1 MYMPSPYRMLVRRF
15 VEELERGK
23 LSETD
28 AGRLVA
34 GDAVAHVP
42 GSGPLAGEYRGPA
55 GFARLFHLQR
65 EAAQDG
71 YAFEARSYVVHDSA
85 AAAVVRI
92 GARRDMHAFN
102 GDLRLVLSLAGG
114 KIKELW
120 LDPVDA
126 AGFDAFFR

>member
-15 VEELERGK
+15 VEELERGA
-23 LSETD
+23 LSESH
-28 AGRLVA
+28 AARLIA
-34 GDAVAHVP
+34 DDAVAHVP

-65 EAAQDG
+65 QAAQDG
-71 YAFEARSYVVHDSA
+71 FTLEMQSYDVHAPA

-92 GARRDMHAFN
+92 GTRRALQTYSD
-102 GDLRLVLSLAGG
+102 DLRLVLSLERG

-120 LDPVDA
+120 LDPVDR
-126 AGFDAFFR
+126 AGFDAFFS

>member
-15 VEELERGK
+15 VEELERGG
-23 LSETD
+23 LSESL
-28 AGRLVA
+28 AARLVA

-42 GSGPLAGEYRGPA
+42 GSGQLAGEYHGPA
-55 GFARLFHLQR
+55 GFVRLFHLQR

-71 YAFEARSYVVHDSA
+71 FAFELRSYDVHASA

-92 GARRDMHAFN
+92 GARRDVRTYSD
-102 GDLRLVLSLAGG
+102 DLRLVLNLEGG

-126 AGFDAFFR
+126 AGFNAFFH